1 MYDPPGYL
9 WAIIIGGVAAIAAST
24 CVVLYTGAERAGL
37 GRGRAGLLAGG
48 AAVLFGG
55 WLAASAVIADHGWYD
70 KTLAQGPWLPV
81 AVAGF
86 VGVLLALSRIPAV
99 KRALAAPGMSSRLL
113 SPHSFRVEGVVFL
126 LYLAIGHLPA
136 LFALPAGIGDIA
148 TAFAAPL
155 AGRKIAQGTG
165 RRAGLWFNVFGLT
178 DMVTALTLGGLT
190 AFGLLHITPSS
201 APILGLPLALV
212 PTVGVPLLFALHIK
226 SLATLTRSPRPAPA
240 ADGPL
245 IDATPRTAVAPSPVA
260 RAR

>member
-1 MYDPPGYL
+1 MYDPPSYL
-9 WAIIIGGVAAIAAST
+9 WAIIIVGVAAIAAST

-37 GRGRAGLLAGG
+37 GRRRAGLLAGG
-48 AAVLFGG
+48 AAVIFGG
-55 WLAASAVIADHGWYD
+55 WLAASAVIADRGWYD

-86 VGVLLALSRIPAV
+86 LGVLLALSRIPTV

-136 LFALPAGIGDIA
+136 LFALPAGLGDLA

-155 AGRKIAQGTG
+155 AARKIAQGAG

-226 SLATLTRSPRPAPA
+226 SLATLTRSPRPAPS
-240 ADGPL
+240 
-245 IDATPRTAVAPSPVA
+245 TAGSPAVGDPA
-260 RAR
+260 GALMV

>member
-9 WAIIIGGVAAIAAST
+9 WAIIIVGVAAIAAST

-37 GRGRAGLLAGG
+37 GRRRAGLLGGG
-48 AAVLFGG
+48 AAVIFGG

-86 VGVLLALSRIPAV
+86 LGALLALSRIPTV
-99 KRALAAPGMSSRLL
+99 KRALAAPGMASRLL
-113 SPHSFRVEGVVFL
+113 SPHSFRVVEGVVFL
-126 LYLAIGHLPA
+126 LYLAFGHLPA
-136 LFALPAGIGDIA
+136 LFALPAALGDIA
-148 TAFAAPL
+148 TAFDTPL
-155 AGRKIAQGTG
+155 AARRLARGTG
-165 RRAGLWFNVFGLT
+165 RRAALWFNVFGLT
-178 DMVTALTLGGLT
+178 DLVLALTLGGLT

-226 SLATLTRSPRPAPA
+226 SMATLTRSPRPAPSA
-240 ADGPL
+240 AGSP
-245 IDATPRTAVAPSPVA
+245 APGDPA
-260 RAR
+260 GALMA